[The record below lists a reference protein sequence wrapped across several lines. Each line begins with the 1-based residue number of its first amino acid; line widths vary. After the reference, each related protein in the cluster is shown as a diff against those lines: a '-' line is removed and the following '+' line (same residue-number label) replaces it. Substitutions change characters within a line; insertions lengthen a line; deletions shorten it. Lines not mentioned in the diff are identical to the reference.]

1 MSSPSRTPTGPIAAS
16 WSTIYERQTLDQ
28 QDVDQVLDILEAV
41 GAQESAQYMIN
52 REASLAMDALA
63 SVPISGWAREEA
75 QSLVDFL
82 TYREY

>member
-1 MSSPSRTPTGPIAAS
+1 M
-16 WSTIYERQTLDQ
+16 
-28 QDVDQVLDILEAV
+28 LDILEAV

-52 REASLAMDALA
+52 REATLAMDALA

-82 TYREY
+82 TSREY